1 MYTLPH
7 TSMRVP
13 TLEVY
18 LTGIE
23 HGLAWSA
30 TLRFASSSL
39 GQVRHERG
47 RTYVTPPHH
56 QARERLRTYL
66 AQCQGPSGEPLSEE
80 DVLDNLFAEQAW
92 AAEVERAER
101 KSAFAVK
108 IDLADG
114 TDRARLPRFPD
125 IAPPQYEEAASRIV
139 WDDLPEQAVSASLWM
154 GPAHGWVEHYRAPC
168 A

>member
-13 TLEVY
+13 TLEVD

-23 HGLAWSA
+23 YGPAWSA
-30 TLRFASSSL
+30 TLRFALSSL

-47 RTYVTPPHH
+47 RTHVSPPHH
-56 QARERLRTYL
+56 QARERLRAYL
-66 AQCQGPSGEPLSEE
+66 AQCQGPNGESLTEE
-80 DVLDNLFAEQAW
+80 AVLDTLFAEQAW

-114 TDRARLPRFPD
+114 SDLARLPIFKD
-125 IAPPQYEEAASRIV
+125 IAPPDYEAAAHRIR
-139 WDDLPEQAVSASLWM
+139 WDDLPATAMSASLWT
-154 GPAHGWVEHYRAPC
+154 GPDQGWVEHYRTPC